1 MLSLLYLAVKVQ
13 QYFESLSCMFLDKR
27 TLLKIWLNP
36 KPSFEEPGPVH
47 RDAMSVIEEVGPKR
61 ATSRPEWIYFLDKFL
76 GSFSRETG
84 SSIRL

>member
-47 RDAMSVIEEVGPKR
+47 RDAMSVIERVGPEASNFAAR
-61 ATSRPEWIYFLDKFL
+61 MDLFFR
-76 GSFSRETG
+76 
-84 SSIRL
+84 